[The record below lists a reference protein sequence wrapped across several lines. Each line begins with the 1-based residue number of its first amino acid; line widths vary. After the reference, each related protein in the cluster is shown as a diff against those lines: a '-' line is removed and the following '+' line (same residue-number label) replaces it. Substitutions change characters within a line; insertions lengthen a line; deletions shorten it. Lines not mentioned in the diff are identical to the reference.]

1 MPCLWRVITAGALAL
16 TCALGG
22 AATAA
27 SKPAAKPGPQA
38 VIALVD
44 TGINPYHQVFRDRS
58 PMAQRYPGTYLPGY
72 PKGAIALHIT
82 LDDKSYY
89 DALRK
94 DCLSVWSKVRP
105 GRLYWFP
112 GTKIV
117 GAIAFGSQPAI
128 DCNAT
133 QPGDTYVLSTGH
145 GVMTASRA
153 ASNSYGACRE
163 CRIVSVQL
171 PLTVSVGVGGGGEDG
186 SVDSVN
192 GLRWAAANRS
202 WIDVQSN
209 SWGPVVPAWAPVSS
223 GLVTDDPGLTRAVE
237 ETAHAQLA
245 FWAAGNGLAF
255 REGVLGHP
263 TLLAPH
269 LGPSPII
276 VGGYDSGYVATWPG
290 SMPNVASDA
299 CSSWATD
306 GPTTTGSTSV
316 TGSGTSAATP
326 YVAGGAARI
335 ILEARRI
342 LGDTR
347 TGYRGD
353 VLASGRAGVVKS
365 GPLSDGRFTYAELKD
380 VLFHT
385 ATARPVAEHD
395 DGAVCGADM
404 APYNSTPV
412 QWSQV
417 PAAFPQY
424 PLIGYGGV
432 DTPARALAFKVLRG
446 TVAMPARSQEDVIY
460 AQDQQ
465 ARTHLYAVWSS

>member
-1 MPCLWRVITAGALAL
+1 MPVRWRAITATAVLLA
-16 TCALGG
+16 CALNG
-22 AATAA
+22 AASATAK
-27 SKPAAKPGPQA
+27 STSKPKPAAQA

-58 PMAQRYPGTYLPGY
+58 PLAMRYPGTYLPGY

-82 LDDKSYY
+82 LDAKNYY
-89 DALRK
+89 EALRN
-94 DCLSVWSKVRP
+94 DCRSVWSKVRP

-117 GAIAFGSQPAI
+117 GAIAFGTQTPINCSASKPA
-128 DCNAT
+128 
-133 QPGDTYVLSTGH
+133 DTYVLSTGH
-145 GVMTASRA
+145 GAMTASRA
-153 ASNSYGACRE
+153 ASNEYGACRE

-171 PLTVSVGVGGGGEDG
+171 PLAVSVGGEDG
-186 SVDSVN
+186 SAVSAT
-192 GLRWAAANRS
+192 GIRWAAANRS

-209 SWGPVVPAWAPVSS
+209 SWGPLVPAWAPASS
-223 GLVTDDPGLTRAVE
+223 GMVADDPALTRAVE
-237 ETAHAQLA
+237 ETARTQLA
-245 FWAAGNGLAF
+245 FWAAGNGVAF

-269 LGPSPII
+269 LGPAPII
-276 VGGYDSGYVATWPG
+276 VGGYDSGYIATWPG

-299 CSSWATD
+299 CSSWATE
-306 GPTTTGSTSV
+306 GPTTTGSTAT

-342 LGDTR
+342 LGDSR

-353 VLASGRAGVVKS
+353 VLASGRSGIVKS
-365 GPLSDGRFTYAELKD
+365 GPLADGRLTRAELKD
-380 VLFHT
+380 VLFRT

-395 DGAVCGADM
+395 DGAVCDTTG

-412 QWSQV
+412 KWSDV
-417 PAAFPQY
+417 PAAVQQY
-424 PLIGYGGV
+424 PMIGYGGV
-432 DTPARALAFKVLRG
+432 DTPARNRAFRVLHGTAAL
-446 TVAMPARSQEDVIY
+446 PARPDEDAIY
-460 AQDQQ
+460 AKDQQ
-465 ARTHLYAVWSS
+465 VRTQLYPVWSTP

>member
-1 MPCLWRVITAGALAL
+1 MASLSRVITAGVLVL
-16 TCALGG
+16 SCALGG

-27 SKPAAKPGPQA
+27 SKPAAKAGPQA

-44 TGINPYHQVFRDRS
+44 TGINPYHEVFRDRS
-58 PMAQRYPGTYLPGY
+58 PLAQRYPGTYLPGY

-94 DCLSVWSKVRP
+94 DCRSVWSKVRP
-105 GRLYWFP
+105 GQLYWFP

-128 DCNAT
+128 DCNANE
-133 QPGDTYVLSTGH
+133 PGDTYVLSTGH

-163 CRIVSVQL
+163 CRLVSVQL
-171 PLTVSVGVGGGGEDG
+171 PLSVSVGVGNEDG
-186 SVDSVN
+186 SADTVE
-192 GLRWAAANRS
+192 GLRWTAANRS

-209 SWGPVVPAWAPVSS
+209 SYGPLVPGWAPVST
-223 GLVTDDPGLTRAVE
+223 GMATDDPSLTRAVE
-237 ETAHAQLA
+237 ETAHEQLA
-245 FWAAGNGLAF
+245 FWAAGNGVAF

-269 LGPSPII
+269 LGPSAII

-290 SMPNVASDA
+290 SMPNVSSDA

-306 GPTTTGSTSV
+306 GPTTTASTPD

-342 LGDTR
+342 LGDTH

-353 VLASGRAGVVKS
+353 VLASGRAGIVKS
-365 GPLSDGRFTYAELKD
+365 GPLADGKFTYAELKS

-395 DGAVCGADM
+395 DGSVCDATF

-417 PAAFPQY
+417 PAAFQQY

-432 DTPARALAFKVLRG
+432 DTPARTLAFKVLRG
-446 TVAMPARSQEDVIY
+446 TAAMPSRPQEDMIY

-465 ARTHLYAVWSS
+465 VRTHLYTVWSTGG

>member
-1 MPCLWRVITAGALAL
+1 MTRHWRAITAGLL
-16 TCALGG
+16 VLLCALGG
-22 AATAA
+22 AATASTKTA
-27 SKPAAKPGPQA
+27 PKPASQA

-44 TGINPYHQVFRDRS
+44 TGINPYHKVFRDRS
-58 PMAQRYPGTYLPGY
+58 PLAMRYPGTYLPGY

-82 LDDKSYY
+82 LDAKNYY
-89 DALRK
+89 DALRH
-94 DCLSVWSKVRP
+94 DCRSVWSKVRP

-128 DCNAT
+128 DCSASH
-133 QPGDTYVLSTGH
+133 PGDTYVLSTGH

-153 ASNSYGACRE
+153 ASNDYGACRE
-163 CRIVSVQL
+163 CRVVSVQL
-171 PLTVSVGVGGGGEDG
+171 PLTVSVGVGGEDG
-186 SVDSVN
+186 SVDSIN
-192 GLRWAAANRS
+192 GIRWAAANRS

-209 SWGPVVPAWAPVSS
+209 SWGPLAPGWAPASS
-223 GLVTDDPGLTRAVE
+223 GMALDDPGLTKAVE
-237 ETAHAQLA
+237 ETARQQLA
-245 FWAAGNGLAF
+245 FWAAGNGAAF
-255 REGVLGHP
+255 RYGVVGHP

-269 LGPSPII
+269 LGPSAII

-299 CSSWATD
+299 CSSWATE
-306 GPTTTGSTSV
+306 GATTTESSDT

-326 YVAGGAARI
+326 YAAGGAARI

-342 LGDTR
+342 LGDTH

-353 VLASGRAGVVKS
+353 VLASGRAGIVKS
-365 GPLSDGRFTYAELKD
+365 GPLADGRFTYAELKN

-395 DGAVCGADM
+395 DGAVCDTTF

-417 PAAFPQY
+417 PAAVQQY

-432 DTPARALAFKVLRG
+432 DTPARTLAFRVLRG
-446 TVAMPARSQEDVIY
+446 TAPMPARPDEDTIY
-460 AQDQQ
+460 AKDQQ
-465 ARTHLYAVWSS
+465 FRAQMYPVWTS

>member
-1 MPCLWRVITAGALAL
+1 MRGRRRAITATLLLLA
-16 TCALGG
+16 CAVAG
-22 AATAA
+22 AASATA
-27 SKPAAKPGPQA
+27 KPALKAKPAQA

-44 TGINPYHQVFRDRS
+44 TGINPYHKVFRDRS
-58 PMAQRYPGTYLPGY
+58 PLAQRYPGTYLPNY

-82 LDDKSYY
+82 LDAKNYN
-89 DALRK
+89 DAVRK
-94 DCLSVWSKVRP
+94 DCASVWSKVRP

-117 GAIAFGSQPAI
+117 GAISFGTQPAI
-128 DCNAT
+128 NCAARDLT
-133 QPGDTYVLSTGH
+133 DTYLLSTGH
-145 GVMTASRA
+145 GAMTASRA
-153 ASNSYGACRE
+153 ASNDYGACPE
-163 CRIVSVQL
+163 CRVVSVQL
-171 PLTVSVGVGGGGEDG
+171 PLTVSVGGEDG
-186 SVDSVN
+186 SADSVD
-192 GLRWAAANRS
+192 GIRWAAANRS

-209 SWGPVVPAWAPVSS
+209 SWGPLVPGWAPVSS
-223 GLVTDDPGLTRAVE
+223 GMATDDPALTRAVE
-237 ETAHAQLA
+237 ETARQQLA
-245 FWAAGNGLAF
+245 FWAAGNGVAF

-290 SMPNVASDA
+290 SMPNVSSDA
-299 CSSWATD
+299 CSSWATE
-306 GPTTTGSTSV
+306 GPTTTASTDS

-326 YVAGGAARI
+326 YVAGSAARI

-353 VLASGRAGVVKS
+353 VLASGRAGAVKS
-365 GPLSDGRFTYAELKD
+365 GPLSDGKLTYAELKD

-385 ATARPVAEHD
+385 ATARPVAEHN
-395 DGAVCGADM
+395 DGAVCDATY

-412 QWSQV
+412 QWSEV
-417 PAAFPQY
+417 PASFQQY

-432 DTPARALAFKVLRG
+432 DTPARNLAFKVLRG
-446 TVAMPARSQEDVIY
+446 TAPMPARAQEDQIY
-460 AQDQQ
+460 AADQQ
-465 ARTHLYAVWSS
+465 ARTELYLAWSS